1 MIAINWHIYF
11 LVYGSTTI
19 KEQMRFKK
27 YLLVVFF
34 LFFVAAAFGQQTLA
48 PPFEVRSDTALSVD
62 LPGKYWQRLE
72 DRTGTLTY
80 PAIQLPAER
89 QKFHFAKSPDL
100 DLSVKTYWYRYA
112 IKNAMDHTVT
122 IGLPSNSEESTFY
135 IEKSGAKTQ
144 VVENGEITPWHK
156 EIGDKLLQLV
166 PVTLKPG
173 ETVSIYNRIHNSYT
187 FYYFT
192 DIVDVSFKIE
202 SEAFRYYA
210 NNEGNV
216 ISYVHDSIFFG
227 VLIFAAFFNF
237 FFFLVV
243 KEKVYLYFSIYL
255 LCLGVGRMGDEFYFV
270 FFREFRW
277 LLTYLMPVA
286 FLLTCS
292 SLTYFIRSL
301 LQSKRFLPRWDKFL
315 VILNLLYLANG
326 LVLTCIG
333 LHYFRVWGQV
343 NFLFKIALTLSILLT
358 FFLLLGKQKKADWR
372 LMGAVLPGF
381 VIWGI
386 GYTVVSLYDGYG
398 YTILGSFTITLDD
411 WWYVVETVCS
421 SWLVI
426 FFSSILLK
434 RFGHLQKR
442 VVQQAL
448 EKEQEKSQMINEQK
462 LVLERTVNER
472 TAELKRSIA
481 QLKNTQAQLIQ
492 SEKMAS
498 MGELTAGIA
507 HEIQNPLNF
516 VTNFSETGAEITN
529 ELKEI
534 LNKSDNSEAIA
545 LADELEDTLN
555 KIRHHGKR
563 ADNIVRGM
571 LQHSRTSTGERQPT
585 DINMLADEFL
595 RLSYHGLRARDKAF
609 NANYETRFAPDL
621 PKVKVIP
628 QEMGRVLLN
637 LFNNA
642 FYAVYQKQKTADAS
656 YKPAVIVSTTMELH
670 ELVIRVHD
678 NGTGMPEHVK
688 AKIMQPFFTTKPTGE
703 GTGLGL
709 SITYDMIVK
718 GYGGTID
725 VLTKEGE
732 FTEFIIKLPAELM
745 DDEPEIDANKS

>member
-1 MIAINWHIYF
+1 
-11 LVYGSTTI
+11 
-19 KEQMRFKK
+19 MRFKK
-27 YLLVVFF
+27 CLLVVIC
-34 LFFVAAAFGQQTLA
+34 LFVVAAAFGQQSSL
-48 PPFEVRSDTALSVD
+48 PPFEIGSDTALSVD
-62 LPGKYWQRLE
+62 LPGKFWQRLE
-72 DRTGTLTY
+72 DRSGTLTY
-80 PAIQLPAER
+80 SAVQQLAQN
-89 QKFHFAKSPDL
+89 QKFHFAKSPGL
-100 DLSVKTYWYRYA
+100 DFSIKTYWYRYA
-112 IKNAMDHTVT
+112 IKNVMDHAVT

-135 IEKSGAKTQ
+135 IEKNGDKTQ
-144 VVENGEITPWHK
+144 VIENGEVTSWHK

-192 DIVDVSFKIE
+192 DSVDVSFKIE
-202 SEAFRYYA
+202 SAAFRYYA
-210 NNEGNV
+210 NNERTI
-216 ISYVHDSIFFG
+216 ISYVHESVFFG
-227 VLIFAAFFNF
+227 VLIFAALFNF

-270 FFREFRW
+270 FFRDFRW
-277 LLTYLMPVA
+277 LLTYLMPLI
-286 FLLTCS
+286 FLLTFS

-301 LQSKRFLPRWDKFL
+301 LQSKRYLPHWDKFL
-315 VILNLLYLANG
+315 AILNLVYFANG

-333 LHYFRVWGQV
+333 LPYFRSWGQINV
-343 NFLFKIALTLSILLT
+343 LFKIALTLSILLT
-358 FFLLLGKQKKADWR
+358 FFLLLGRQKKGDWR

-386 GYTVVSLYDGYG
+386 GYSLVSLYDGYG
-398 YTILGSFTITLDD
+398 YTLLGSFTITLDD

-426 FFSSILLK
+426 FFSSILLQ

-462 LVLERTVNER
+462 LVLERTVDER
-472 TAELKRSIA
+472 TAALKKSIA

-492 SEKMAS
+492 SERMAS

-516 VTNFSETGAEITN
+516 VTNFSETGAEIAN

-534 LNKSDNSEAIA
+534 LNKSDNSEAVA
-545 LADELEDTLN
+545 LADELEETLN

-585 DINMLADEFL
+585 DINGLADEFL

-609 NANYETRFAPDL
+609 NANYEMLFTPDL
-621 PKVKVIP
+621 PKVRVIP

-656 YKPAVIVSTTMELH
+656 FKPAVIVSTALAENA
-670 ELVIRVHD
+670 LVISVRD
-678 NGTGMPEHVK
+678 NGTGMPDHVK
-688 AKIMQPFFTTKPTGE
+688 EKIMQPFFTTKPTGE

-732 FTEFIIKLPAELM
+732 FTEFVIKLPAELM
-745 DDEPEIDANKS
+745 EDEPEADANKS